1 MKEEDFLRLVFVAE
15 THDSLMFFTNTG
27 RLFLKD
33 AYEIPEAPRTSFGK
47 PLVNFL
53 SLQPGEQVLRL
64 LPIRSFE
71 GDVDVMFATQNGTV
85 KKTLLGD
92 FKNVNRSGIRALNIE
107 EGDELVEVRL
117 VKPGEDVVMITR
129 NGIGTRFCSDEVRRM
144 GRAATGVRGLK
155 LREGDAVCS
164 LDVVDDSKTL
174 LVATENGYG
183 KRTEFSA
190 YERKH
195 RGAMGVTAI
204 KGADRNGRVVS
215 AHAVRDDESIISIT
229 SDGLIVRQLVVDIT
243 VVGRSGMG
251 VKLVRRTEGAKLV
264 SVSVAEA
271 EPDGETEAEAV
282 AVPEAGTQNEAE

>member
-1 MKEEDFLRLVFVAE
+1 MPTL
-15 THDSLMFFTNTG
+15 TG
-27 RLFLKD
+27 
-33 AYEIPEAPRTSFGK
+33 
-47 PLVNFL
+47 
-53 SLQPGEQVLRL
+53 
-64 LPIRSFE
+64 
-71 GDVDVMFATQNGTV
+71 
-85 KKTLLGD
+85 
-92 FKNVNRSGIRALNIE
+92 
-107 EGDELVEVRL
+107 
-117 VKPGEDVVMITR
+117 
-129 NGIGTRFCSDEVRRM
+129 
-144 GRAATGVRGLK
+144 RGLK

-229 SDGLIVRQLVVDIT
+229 SDGLMVRQRVVDIT

-251 VKLVRRTEGAKLV
+251 VKLVRLTEGAKLV
-264 SVSVAEA
+264 SVSVVEA